1 MAATAPARVT
11 PARIDW
17 TGGPPQDLDAM
28 RPLWRGADPWHE
40 AAQCFVESGGLSQDW
55 ASRDRYVL
63 LEAGFG
69 AGIGFA
75 SAWRRWRDDPDRPHR
90 FFHVAI
96 EPRPLSVRDLR
107 RSIGAVGLDPALAGP
122 LLTSWPLPMRGV
134 HRIEFDGG
142 RCVLLL
148 ALGDPVSLMPQL
160 DLRADAAWLT
170 DRTLH
175 TLPESGRLAFI
186 RAACARLVAEGA
198 VATDSVDPAVHR
210 AIGTTGVVG
219 GRVSRN
225 SLDGSSGDSSADE
238 SRETIASGWAGR
250 RRHGGNAT
258 GPTQMNEAG
267 VLGDIVG
274 TTGTPRTR
282 DAFIVGAGLAG
293 CAVAH
298 GLARRGW
305 SVTVLDGAAG
315 IAQGSSGQPALAQH
329 PSVTPDDA
337 PLSRLSRA
345 ALFLSRTVYDVG
357 VLQRSGRLQLMETDV
372 AQALAAG
379 CPPAFATALDATQA
393 TDVSGL
399 PMRRGG
405 LWLPLSG
412 WADPV
417 ALCNAWLAGA
427 TRRIGRRVAR
437 LQAADGGWLAMEEDG
452 TPLAHAPVAIVAA
465 GEATHQLLSPPTA
478 GWPPVLQRR
487 AGRTA
492 TLPALRGFAA
502 PRCVVGGDGH
512 LVPLPDGRLSLGP
525 LDDGRAD
532 DDDNDDQD
540 GKPDADLAARIRD
553 WLEPGSGHPLA
564 TLDASRWQA
573 SPPQWR
579 IATADHLPIAGPVP
593 DALACAAMQEA
604 LRRDDRLPIPTL
616 PGLWTS
622 TAFGGRGLLWAVI
635 AAEAI
640 ASHLEGEPGPIER
653 DLLQAIDP
661 RRFAR
666 HHARRRL

>member
-1 MAATAPARVT
+1 MVATTPARVT

-17 TGGPPQDLDAM
+17 TDGLPQDLDAM
-28 RPLWRGADPWHE
+28 RPLWRGADPWRE
-40 AAQCFVESGGLSQDW
+40 AAQCFVEPGGLSQGW
-55 ASRDRYVL
+55 ADRDRYVL

-75 SAWRRWRDDPDRPHR
+75 SAWRRWRDDANRPR
-90 FFHVAI
+90 RLFHVAI

-107 RSIGAVGLDPALAGP
+107 RIIGEVGLDPALAGP
-122 LLTSWPLPMRGV
+122 LLASWPLPMRGV

-170 DRTLH
+170 DRTLR

-186 RAACARLVAEGA
+186 RAACARLVADGA
-198 VATDSVDPAVHR
+198 VATDSADPAVHR
-210 AIGTTGVVG
+210 AIGTAGVVG
-219 GRVSRN
+219 GGVSR
-225 SLDGSSGDSSADE
+225 
-238 SRETIASGWAGR
+238 GWAGR
-250 RRHGGNAT
+250 RRHGGDVA
-258 GPTQMNEAG
+258 GPTSM
-267 VLGDIVG
+267 VG
-274 TTGTPRTR
+274 TGGIGGPTDPHLTR
-282 DAFIVGAGLAG
+282 DAFVVGAGLAG

-315 IAQGSSGQPALAQH
+315 IAAGSSGQPALAQH

-357 VLQRSGRLQLMETDV
+357 VLQRSGRLQLMEPDV

-379 CPPAFATALDATQA
+379 CAPAFAAALDATQA

-405 LWLPLSG
+405 LWLPLAG
-412 WADPV
+412 WADPQ
-417 ALCNAWLAGA
+417 ALCKAWLAGA
-427 TRRIGRRVAR
+427 TCRIGRRVAR
-437 LQAADGGWLAMEEDG
+437 LQAADGGWLAMDEDG
-452 TPLAHAPVAIVAA
+452 TALAHAPVAIVAA
-465 GEATHQLLSPPTA
+465 GDATHRLLSQPTA

-492 TLPALRGFAA
+492 TLPALRGFAS

-525 LDDGRAD
+525 LDEGRGD
-532 DDDNDDQD
+532 DDDNDDDKD

-564 TLDASRWQA
+564 ALDASLWKA

-640 ASHLEGEPGPIER
+640 ASQLEGEPGPIER

-661 RRFAR
+661 RRFPR